1 MKEMSI
7 GALDVTYFKGD
18 EFRGMLYASFKTAEA
33 ANTAIEIISKRKL
46 VHKDTEVRCW
56 ADASVEERTVRGL
69 LLGLRWQLGEW
80 GFNKKAIKVD
90 IESGTMK
97 VEGKLG
103 ATARVE
109 QDNIK
114 VSWNDQTWG
123 EWKELHD
130 SAELKELID
139 AGTKRLKRS
148 AEGKQGLGKGKGL
161 GKSASA

>member
-1 MKEMSI
+1 M
-7 GALDVTYFKGD
+7 
-18 EFRGMLYASFKTAEA
+18 
-33 ANTAIEIISKRKL
+33 
-46 VHKDTEVRCW
+46 
-56 ADASVEERTVRGL
+56 
-69 LLGLRWQLGEW
+69 LLGLLWQLGEW
-80 GFNKKAIKVD
+80 GFNKKTIKVD
-90 IESGTMK
+90 VESGTMK
-97 VEGKLG
+97 VEGKLV

-114 VSWNDQTWG
+114 ISWNDQTWG

-130 SAELKELID
+130 SAEWKELID